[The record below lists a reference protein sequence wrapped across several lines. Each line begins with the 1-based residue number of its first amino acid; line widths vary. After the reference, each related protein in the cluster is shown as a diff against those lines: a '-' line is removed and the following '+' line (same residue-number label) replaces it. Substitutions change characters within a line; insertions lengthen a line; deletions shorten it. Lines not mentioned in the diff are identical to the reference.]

1 MFLAPFPLLCIFHS
15 VLVMLE
21 HFLFVSKF
29 DNRNQIST
37 AKLPE
42 QGNRY

>member
-1 MFLAPFPLLCIFHS
+1 MFLAPFPGLCIFHRFF
-15 VLVMLE
+15 VMLE

-37 AKLPE
+37 AK
-42 QGNRY
+42 